1 MRTRTEGIEIRRVLV
16 IATAVATLAILVA
29 GFFVLRG
36 RMPFVR
42 RFGADV
48 QRLVSPGRIGETL
61 EVLAKSPHRA
71 GTAAN
76 GAVADE
82 IARRLTAAGF
92 KPWSDVH
99 EVELWEPIALS
110 LALTKPTAK
119 NFDLHERTLA
129 EDPATAVAK
138 DELPFLA
145 YAPDG
150 DVEAPVVYAGF
161 GAPADFAALR
171 KAGVDVRGKIALVK
185 AQGVCGGMKTLAAE
199 RAGAAGLLIYLEP
212 RDPGITK
219 VPSPPG
225 PSTNRWAVSRG
236 TLLKYFLRPG
246 DPSRAKAAGV
256 DTQPKIPALAISQD
270 VAEALLKEIGG
281 PAPPADW
288 KGLLDAPYTLG
299 PGLARARMTVRGKAV
314 RASLRNVLATIPGGD
329 PRAAPVVLG
338 SHIDAWVHG
347 AVDPSSGAAA
357 VLEVAT
363 VLAALADR
371 GWTPSRPVMFAFFD
385 GEEFGMLGSTRWF
398 ETRLTGAELPAL
410 AFLNVDSAVRA
421 NDFYAS
427 ATPGLRGPLAEVL
440 ALVNDPDSGKSLR
453 ESLGAPPALPGFS
466 SDAAPFLGF
475 SAAPVA
481 ELGFGR
487 SYGSSQTL
495 YDTVTLMKR
504 FGDPGVL
511 RTAALARVVALYV
524 GVLATP
530 RFFPLRFGELSD
542 FTNREIR
549 EIQGR
554 HPASIS
560 WVPQTTRSLTSQI
573 ESFEVGAR
581 AWDGRTRASRG
592 PGKDAGRFDRNV
604 SLALGAFGAPGAPFG
619 RGCRLW
625 GPSPETGCDAAALP
639 ALEEAVGRNDRAA
652 AATEV
657 VRLAVAFSRA
667 GEQLAI
673 ANRVAEGTRRRPRPT
688 PGISRNQ

>member
-1 MRTRTEGIEIRRVLV
+1 MRTPTEGIEIRRVLV
-16 IATAVATLAILVA
+16 IAAAVATLAILVA

-36 RMPFVR
+36 KLSFVR
-42 RFGADV
+42 RFGADA
-48 QRLVSPGRIGETL
+48 QRLVSPGRIGEAVD
-61 EVLAKSPHRA
+61 VLAKSPHRA

-76 GAVADE
+76 GSAADE
-82 IARRLTAAGF
+82 IARRLTAAGL

-99 EVELWEPIALS
+99 EIELWQPAALS

-119 NFDLHERTLA
+119 NFDLHERAIA

-145 YAPDG
+145 YAPEG

-161 GAPADFAALR
+161 GGPADFAVLR
-171 KAGVDVRGKIALVK
+171 KSGVDVRGKIALVK
-185 AQGVCGGMKTLAAE
+185 AQGVCRGMKTLAAE

-212 RDPGITK
+212 RDQGAAK
-219 VPSPPG
+219 PPG
-225 PSTNRWAVSRG
+225 QPEPSTNRWAVSRG

-246 DPSRAKAAGV
+246 DPGRAKAAGV

-270 VAEALLKEIGG
+270 VAEALLREIGG

-288 KGLLDAPYTLG
+288 KGLLDAPYNLG
-299 PGLARARMTVRGKAV
+299 PGPARVRMTVRGKTV
-314 RASLRNVLATIPGGD
+314 RVSLRNVLATIRGGD
-329 PRAAPVVLG
+329 PRAAPVVLA
-338 SHIDAWVHG
+338 SHIDAWVYG
-347 AVDPSSGAAA
+347 AMDPTSGTAS

-363 VLAALADR
+363 VLASLADR
-371 GWTPSRPVMFAFFD
+371 GWTPSRPVVFAFFD

-421 NDFYAS
+421 SDFYAS

-453 ESLGAPPALPGFS
+453 ESLGASALPGFS

-475 SAAPVA
+475 SATPVA

-487 SYGSSQTL
+487 LYGGSHAL
-495 YDTVTLMKR
+495 YDTVTWLKR
-504 FGDPGVL
+504 VGDPGL
-511 RTAALARVVALYV
+511 RRTAVLARVLALCV

-530 RFFPLRFGELSD
+530 KFFPLRFTELSD

-560 WVPQTTRSLTSQI
+560 WVPQTARSLTSQI

-581 AWDGRTRASRG
+581 AWDARTRASRG
-592 PGKDAGRFDRNV
+592 PEKDAGRFDSFV
-604 SLALGAFGAPGAPFG
+604 SLALGAFGAPGESFG

-639 ALEEAVGRNDRAA
+639 ALEEAIGRNDRAA
-652 AATEV
+652 TATEM
-657 VRLAVAFSRA
+657 VRLSIAFSRA
-667 GEQLAI
+667 REQLAN
-673 ANRVAEGTRRRPRPT
+673 ANRAAEGVRRPARPT
-688 PGISRNQ
+688 PGTSRIQ